1 MRAFNFTKEE
11 KRPYWEDARE
21 YIRASGLPLELDYT
35 AFGICPEG
43 AYVYVLPQKK
53 GKKTQ
58 ELWELAK
65 QKIRGIYPGETGQAG
80 TQGRCHQTVC
90 PDYYPVEGVSHV

>member
-1 MRAFNFTKEE
+1 MRAFNFTEEE
-11 KRPYWEDARE
+11 KRPYWETAKE
-21 YIRASGLPLELDYT
+21 YIKASGLSLELDYT

-43 AYVYVLPQKK
+43 AYVYVIPKKK

-65 QKIRGIYPGETGQAG
+65 QKIKGFTQERRNKPGHKEDTA
-80 TQGRCHQTVC
+80 RLYARIII
-90 PDYYPVEGVSHV
+90 PWKE

>member
-1 MRAFNFTKEE
+1 MRAFNFTQEE
-11 KRPYWEDARE
+11 KRPYWETAEE
-21 YIRASGLPLELDYT
+21 YIKASGLPLELDYT

-58 ELWELAK
+58 ELW
-65 QKIRGIYPGETGQAG
+65 
-80 TQGRCHQTVC
+80 
-90 PDYYPVEGVSHV
+90 

>member
-1 MRAFNFTKEE
+1 MRAFNFTEEE
-11 KRPYWEDARE
+11 KRPYWETAKE
-21 YIRASGLPLELDYT
+21 YIRASGLPLELDYN

-43 AYVYVLPQKK
+43 AYVYVIPKKK

-65 QKIRGIYPGETGQAG
+65 QKIKGFTQEKRSKPGHKEDTTRQYA
-80 TQGRCHQTVC
+80 RIII
-90 PDYYPVEGVSHV
+90 PWKE

>member
-1 MRAFNFTKEE
+1 MRAFNFTEEE
-11 KRPYWEDARE
+11 KRPYWETAKE

-43 AYVYVLPQKK
+43 AYVYVIPKKK

-65 QKIRGIYPGETGQAG
+65 QKIKGFTQEKRNKPGHKEDATRLYA
-80 TQGRCHQTVC
+80 RIII
-90 PDYYPVEGVSHV
+90 PWKE

>member
-65 QKIRGIYPGETGQAG
+65 QKIRGFTQERRDKPGHREDATRLYA
-80 TQGRCHQTVC
+80 RIII
-90 PDYYPVEGVSHV
+90 PWKE